1 MEKAIAKI
9 EGDLAAL
16 PAVNKPWGEM
26 SPAEKLRELTAL
38 GLDKTREILL
48 RDIDYSDPASALKR
62 ERLIADTALGLLS
75 RQIRVDEA
83 QYREPPSDHGWDD
96 LLARLAAN
104 QKKSR
109 PAGLGIIDAEAVPV
123 AK

>member
-1 MEKAIAKI
+1 
-9 EGDLAAL
+9 L
-16 PAVNKPWGEM
+16 
-26 SPAEKLRELTAL
+26 
-38 GLDKTREILL
+38 
-48 RDIDYSDPASALKR
+48 ALKH
-62 ERLIADTALGLLS
+62 ERLVTDTALGLLS

-83 QYREPPSDHGWDD
+83 QYREPPTDRGWDD

-109 PAGLGIIDAEAVPV
+109 ATAIIDAEAVPV

>member
-48 RDIDYSDPASALKR
+48 RDIDYSDPALALKH
-62 ERLIADTALGLLS
+62 ERLVTDTALGLLA

-83 QYREPPSDHGWDD
+83 RYREPPNDRGWDE

-109 PAGLGIIDAEAVPV
+109 RPGAGIMEAEAV

>member
-1 MEKAIAKI
+1 
-9 EGDLAAL
+9 
-16 PAVNKPWGEM
+16 M

-48 RDIDYSDPASALKR
+48 RDIDYGDPVLALKH
-62 ERLIADTALGLLS
+62 ERLVTDTALGLLA

-83 QYREPPSDHGWDD
+83 RYREPPNDRGWDE

-109 PAGLGIIDAEAVPV
+109 RPGAGIMEAEAV